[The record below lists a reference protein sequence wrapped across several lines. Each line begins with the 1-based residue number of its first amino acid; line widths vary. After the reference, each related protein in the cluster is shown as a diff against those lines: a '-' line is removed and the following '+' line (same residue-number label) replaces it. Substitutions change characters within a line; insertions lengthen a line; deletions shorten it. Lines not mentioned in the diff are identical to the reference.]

1 MIKGVNLGGWLVL
14 EKWMT
19 PQLFSNVAAE
29 DEYYLPRDLNPE
41 TYQAR
46 IDMHRANFITE
57 ADFLRIASLG
67 LDTVRIPVPYF
78 IFGDVPPFQG
88 AIDYLD
94 KAFNWAEHYGLK
106 ILIDLHTVPGS
117 QNGFDNG
124 GITGVQ
130 NWSQHPEKVAF
141 TMSVLTRLAK
151 RYAVRTGLY
160 GIEVLN
166 EPATQNMHNLMMKRY
181 KAREPELASE
191 NAPVTFEFLYQFYRQ
206 AYDQIRPIMPSDKV
220 IMFHDGFDI
229 SKWEGFFQHNT
240 FENVVLDTHHYLMIA
255 EIETEE
261 ITIPA
266 YRRYMIKIGNEIEAV
281 KQLVPIVVGE
291 WSLFNSLATGHS
303 TNGGINP
310 TQVKFEETAKQKDE
324 DVLLINRELW
334 NLQVEQWSRVD
345 GYFFWSY
352 KMNIDTV
359 NDPDWY
365 GWDAWSLERS
375 VNKKWAIIK

>member
-151 RYAVRTGLY
+151 
-160 GIEVLN
+160 
-166 EPATQNMHNLMMKRY
+166 
-181 KAREPELASE
+181 
-191 NAPVTFEFLYQFYRQ
+191 
-206 AYDQIRPIMPSDKV
+206 
-220 IMFHDGFDI
+220 
-229 SKWEGFFQHNT
+229 
-240 FENVVLDTHHYLMIA
+240 
-255 EIETEE
+255 
-261 ITIPA
+261 
-266 YRRYMIKIGNEIEAV
+266 KIGRAHV
-281 KQLVPIVVGE
+281 
-291 WSLFNSLATGHS
+291 
-303 TNGGINP
+303 
-310 TQVKFEETAKQKDE
+310 
-324 DVLLINRELW
+324 
-334 NLQVEQWSRVD
+334 
-345 GYFFWSY
+345 
-352 KMNIDTV
+352 
-359 NDPDWY
+359 
-365 GWDAWSLERS
+365 
-375 VNKKWAIIK
+375 